1 MSQLQQSR
9 KQKNLVDL
17 KKLESSIGT
26 LKNAEQR
33 LIEREN
39 SILRMN
45 QKDQTPKTFSEIAHQ
60 RRQDLV
66 KMNTSKFGEQTIG
79 IHG

>member
-39 SILRMN
+39 SIFRMN
-45 QKDQTPKTFSEIAHQ
+45 
-60 RRQDLV
+60 
-66 KMNTSKFGEQTIG
+66 
-79 IHG
+79 